1 MQLPELLGSAVQHG
15 EGCFVGNLLF
25 SGLNVVAEH
34 TDQDVKDYIAAANTI
49 LKEHGMEPLKLGS
62 FWFRKAL
69 IDAKEEVQR

>member
-34 TDQDVKDYIAAANTI
+34 TDQDVRPDEDGVDDSPDDDADQ
-49 LKEHGMEPLKLGS
+49 GS
-62 FWFRKAL
+62 AGNCQYCR
-69 IDAKEEVQR
+69 I